1 MIKKQ
6 YANQARLR
14 RHQRVRKKVAG
25 STLRP
30 RLSVFR
36 SGNQIYAQ
44 VIDDASS
51 RTLAAASSRDAELA
65 AILRSTAAPKE
76 EESLPESLKGIVS
89 NRRVQQARAV
99 GQLIATRAK
108 ALGIERVVFD
118 RGGYIYHG
126 RVAALALGA
135 REAGLDF

>member
-36 SGNQIYAQ
+36 GRHQIYAQ
-44 VIDDASS
+44 VIDDATS
-51 RTLAAASSRDAELA
+51 RTLAAASSRDVELA
-65 AILRSTAAPKE
+65 AILPSTTVTKE

-99 GQLIATRAK
+99 GQLIAKR
-108 ALGIERVVFD
+108 
-118 RGGYIYHG
+118 
-126 RVAALALGA
+126 
-135 REAGLDF
+135 

>member
-1 MIKKQ
+1 MIKKH

-14 RHQRVRKKVAG
+14 RHQRVRRKVAG
-25 STLRP
+25 TGERP

-36 SGNQIYAQ
+36 SGTQIYAQ
-44 VIDDASS
+44 VIDDEQK
-51 RTLAAASSRDAELA
+51 RTLAAASTRDQEFAEVYA
-65 AILRSTAAPKE
+65 ALVAAPI
-76 EESLPESLKGIVS
+76 PEDMPETLKAIAA

-99 GQLIATRAK
+99 GQLISRRAR

-126 RVAALALGA
+126 RVAAVATGA
-135 REAGLDF
+135 REGGLDL